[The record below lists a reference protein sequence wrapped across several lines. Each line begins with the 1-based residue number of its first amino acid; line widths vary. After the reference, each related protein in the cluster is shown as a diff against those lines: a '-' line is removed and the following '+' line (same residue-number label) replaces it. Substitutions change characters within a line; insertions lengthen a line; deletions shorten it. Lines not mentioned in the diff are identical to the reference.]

1 MLAAR
6 TIPLA
11 RDTFTA
17 DRLRQWRIAKGSA
30 MKFHFTLFAA
40 VGLAALIS
48 SDQAKA
54 QLLDLGTTYTI
65 EGQGFTGTGSPPSFT
80 EMVALSSSTVTFD
93 NRKLQIT
100 VTQTPWHT
108 LAPIRSGVF
117 AEFYIRAPRHS
128 RVSSPPP
135 LVDPSTDTVA
145 NNVFFEVGVSGVQL
159 KVPAIY
165 NFNSVYWNFTRNGV
179 ADAGITASPGSG
191 AEYGVKANPNPGSIG
206 AGKNV
211 FYLPNCFMCNET
223 PASQIRVVLGQG
235 DPFINFVKNLNI
247 DPKFNGYFLGLKLE
261 YPPFQPY

>member
-1 MLAAR
+1 
-6 TIPLA
+6 
-11 RDTFTA
+11 
-17 DRLRQWRIAKGSA
+17 

-40 VGLAALIS
+40 VGLTALIS

-65 EGQGFTGTGSPPSFT
+65 EGQGFTGTGSPPNFS
-80 EMVALSSSTVTFD
+80 EQVELSSSTLTID

-108 LAPIRSGVF
+108 LLPIRSGVF
-117 AEFYIRAPRHS
+117 AEFYIHATRRNHQFF
-128 RVSSPPP
+128 PPP

-145 NNVFFEVGVSGVQL
+145 DNVFFEVGVSGVQL

-191 AEYGVKANPNPGSIG
+191 AEYGVEANPNPGSIG

-211 FYLPNCFMCNET
+211 FYLLNCFMCNET
-223 PASQIRVVLGQG
+223 PTSQIRVVLGQG

-247 DPKFNGYFLGLKLE
+247 DPKFNGYFLGLKLV
-261 YPPFQPY
+261 YPPFAPHG

>member
-1 MLAAR
+1 
-6 TIPLA
+6 
-11 RDTFTA
+11 
-17 DRLRQWRIAKGSA
+17 
-30 MKFHFTLFAA
+30 MKFHLTLFAA
-40 VGLAALIS
+40 IGLAALIS

-65 EGQGFTGTGSPPSFT
+65 EGQGFTGTGSPPNFS
-80 EMVALSSSTVTFD
+80 EQVELSSSPVIFD
-93 NRKLQIT
+93 NRKLLIT

-108 LAPIRSGVF
+108 WAPIRSGVF

-145 NNVFFEVGVSGVQL
+145 NNLLFEVGVSGVQL
-159 KVPAIY
+159 KSPAIY

-179 ADAGITASPGSG
+179 ADAGITVIPGVG
-191 AEYGVKANPNPGSIG
+191 FPPGIKANPNPGSIG

-223 PASQIRVVLGQG
+223 PSSQIRIVLGQ
-235 DPFINFVKNLNI
+235 DSFSNFLKNSNI

-261 YPPFQPY
+261 YPAFQRR

>member
-1 MLAAR
+1 
-6 TIPLA
+6 
-11 RDTFTA
+11 
-17 DRLRQWRIAKGSA
+17 

-40 VGLAALIS
+40 VGLTALIS

-65 EGQGFTGTGSPPSFT
+65 EGEGFTGTGSPNFN
-80 EMVALSSSTVTFD
+80 EQVELSSSTLTID

-108 LAPIRSGVF
+108 LLPIRSGVF
-117 AEFYIRAPRHS
+117 AEFYIHATRRNNQFF
-128 RVSSPPP
+128 PPP
-135 LVDPSTDTVA
+135 LVDPNTDTVA

-206 AGKNV
+206 AGKTCSI
-211 FYLPNCFMCNET
+211 FPI
-223 PASQIRVVLGQG
+223 ASCAMKRR
-235 DPFINFVKNLNI
+235 P
-247 DPKFNGYFLGLKLE
+247 PKFA
-261 YPPFQPY
+261 